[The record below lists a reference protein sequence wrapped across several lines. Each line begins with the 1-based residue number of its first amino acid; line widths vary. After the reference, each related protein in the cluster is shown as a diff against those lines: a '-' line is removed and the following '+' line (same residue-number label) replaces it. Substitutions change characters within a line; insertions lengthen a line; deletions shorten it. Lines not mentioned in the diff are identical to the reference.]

1 MDNSSRRKLKF
12 VGDKADNDPKNLFEG
27 IMTSAESAGI
37 EIRRKANAERRDA
50 EVAEREEAIAKAE
63 KRDLMKKRISA
74 TIGTRNRRPLA
85 TLAAKEAALHAQS
98 AARAK
103 LSNPRRIPDPT
114 LLCNQLLGASGAIGN
129 SHQEIEIRSEFVAL
143 YSALD
148 SRDSVESM
156 LDRVLVALN
165 AATMDAFNRAS
176 RGGSRGREIEL
187 RYGMKGAQVLSDL
200 IKLRDARRGEIKPN
214 LIVGEVNVGA
224 GAQAIVGPV
233 TTATHIKLK
242 PDGSKE

>member
-148 SRDSVESM
+148 FKR
-156 LDRVLVALN
+156 
-165 AATMDAFNRAS
+165 FC
-176 RGGSRGREIEL
+176 
-187 RYGMKGAQVLSDL
+187 
-200 IKLRDARRGEIKPN
+200 
-214 LIVGEVNVGA
+214 
-224 GAQAIVGPV
+224 
-233 TTATHIKLK
+233 
-242 PDGSKE
+242 